1 MYNPDPKF
9 IPIQLKKLTVPIKKE
24 KKETEKKKT
33 KDRKQKKGTEKTKQK
48 KSPKE
53 ERPPVVR
60 VDSDGEDVGD
70 SEVCSDSDDARPLG
84 RSRRQCNTPEPR
96 PKPNPNPNPNPKPK
110 LKPKPEPE
118 PAGQPQSYWAW
129 MYEPDDSASI
139 LYQNSLK
146 IRGCFPYAKAP
157 HLSAA
162 LAPVQIA
169 AAP

>member
-1 MYNPDPKF
+1 MHIVTSHYGTCTFCRLRRQACPPDKYNPDPKF

-118 PAGQPQSYWAW
+118 P
-129 MYEPDDSASI
+129 EPKPN
-139 LYQNSLK
+139 LSL
-146 IRGCFPYAKAP
+146 C
-157 HLSAA
+157 LSTHS
-162 LAPVQIA
+162 
-169 AAP
+169 

>member
-1 MYNPDPKF
+1 LHIVTSHYGTCTFCRLRRQACPPDIYNPDPKF
-9 IPIQLKKLTVPIKKE
+9 IPIKLKKLTVPIKKE

-33 KDRKQKKGTEKTKQK
+33 KNRKQKKGTEKTKQK

-118 PAGQPQSYWAW
+118 P
-129 MYEPDDSASI
+129 EPKPN
-139 LYQNSLK
+139 LRL
-146 IRGCFPYAKAP
+146 C
-157 HLSAA
+157 LSTHS
-162 LAPVQIA
+162 
-169 AAP
+169 